1 MAPPS
6 PTAPRA
12 ATVPWVLFGLD
23 GRIGR
28 QAYWLSFLLIMLLS
42 YIAITPYKAS
52 MAAGTM
58 QEQPGLYFWAL
69 VLVAVWTQFA
79 IGAKRLHDRGLHGL
93 FALLLLIP
101 IINIGIGLVIGL
113 MPGDPGPNRFGPHT
127 DGRGRFG

>member
-12 ATVPWVLFGLD
+12 ATVPWVLLGLD

-28 QAYWLSFLLIMLLS
+28 QAYWLSFLLT
-42 YIAITPYKAS
+42 IALMSIAFTPYRGS
-52 MAAGTM
+52 LPEG
-58 QEQPGLYFWAL
+58 PDLYFLLLAGLGLWMQVAL
-69 VLVAVWTQFA
+69 VT
-79 IGAKRLHDRGLHGL
+79 KRLHDRGMSGL
-93 FALLLLIP
+93 FALLQLVPIVNVGMLIF
-101 IINIGIGLVIGL
+101 VGL

>member
-28 QAYWLSFLLIMLLS
+28 QAYWLSFLLT
-42 YIAITPYKAS
+42 IALMSLAFTPYR
-52 MAAGTM
+52 AGLP
-58 QEQPGLYFWAL
+58 QEPDLYFLLLAGIGLWMEVAL
-69 VLVAVWTQFA
+69 VM
-79 IGAKRLHDRGLHGL
+79 KRLHDRGLSGL

-101 IINIGIGLVIGL
+101 IVNIGVVIFVGL

-127 DGRGRFG
+127 DGRGGFG